1 VRSRG
6 VQWSAL
12 FHRWSGP
19 ISVGLTLLGVI
30 LGLYWIAILGPDGGV
45 DGHAYFVAD
54 PFAPYVHGSQLMGPD
69 AYLYSP
75 AFAQVISPLRWL
87 GWPAFIVCL
96 RFLELGALAYLAGP
110 LTPLVLFWSPVAT
123 EIDAANIHLLIGA
136 AAIYGLRQPRAWAF
150 VLLTKVTPGVG
161 LLWFAARREW
171 SALRTAL
178 ALTVAISAISFAL
191 SPGAWLDWF
200 GALAYNA
207 GHPVQFTSLMPI
219 SIAPVVRVPLAAA
232 VVIVAARLGWTWVL
246 PGAITLA
253 LPATWFHAL
262 AILAAVPRRLLAD
275 WRIRPAAAGAGAA
288 TSASSVG
295 AAAGVQSQ

>member
-1 VRSRG
+1 M
-6 VQWSAL
+6 L
-12 FHRWSGP
+12 
-19 ISVGLTLLGVI
+19 GLILGV
-30 LGLYWIAILGPDGGV
+30 YWIAILGPGGGI

-87 GWPAFIVCL
+87 GWPAFIVTL
-96 RFLELGALAYLAGP
+96 RLMELGALAYLAGP
-110 LTPLVLFWSPVAT
+110 LTPLVLFWSPVAS

-161 LLWFAARREW
+161 LLWFAARRDW
-171 SALRTAL
+171 TALRTAL
-178 ALTVAISAISFAL
+178 TLTLAITAISFAL

-200 GALAYNA
+200 NALAYNA
-207 GHPVQFTSLMPI
+207 VHPVQFSNLMPI
-219 SIAPVVRVPLAAA
+219 SISPAVRVPLAALI
-232 VVIVAARLGWTWVL
+232 VIVAARLGWTWLL
-246 PGAITLA
+246 PGALTLA

-262 AILAAVPRRLLAD
+262 AILTAVPQRLVAD
-275 WRIRPAAAGAGAA
+275 WRTRPVSSGAGVASAA
-288 TSASSVG
+288 SAG
-295 AAAGVQSQ
+295 DGRAPARSQPASPGRLP